1 MVYGNEFEIKK
12 KPEYMLHEFTG
23 GVVYP
28 LQRKVFEED
37 RALWLKHQ
45 FLNFTPFADSKKPP
59 MSKSKSAFLIC
70 ECPRL
75 HTLLAL
81 FTHCYYLPQSHS

>member
-1 MVYGNEFEIKK
+1 MNAI
-12 KPEYMLHEFTG
+12 LFTG
-23 GVVYP
+23 GVAYP

-75 HTLLAL
+75 RTLLA
-81 FTHCYYLPQSHS
+81 HCTLHLLNLCQSSS